1 MTLRK
6 GRIVPASVRPDAV
19 TVVPI
24 SSVPTRP
31 AGRRLPA
38 AVASA
43 KEEAKRI
50 VEAAEARA
58 AELVAK
64 ACEEADAIR
73 AKAAEEG
80 RAEGAAALAEAWVRL
95 HAAESARLERE
106 LDRTLELARLIAE
119 RILGE
124 SLDLRPERILD
135 IAKNTL
141 AQARAARRIHI
152 HAHPA
157 DASVLAREMR
167 ALGLEQAEV
176 EVHADP
182 SRSRGS
188 LRLDTDL
195 GTLDA
200 DLAAQL
206 DRLVAVLRE
215 ALRRG

>member
-6 GRIVPASVRPDAV
+6 GRIVPASALPDAV

-24 SSVPTRP
+24 SHVPTRP
-31 AGRRLPA
+31 AGRRLSA

-50 VEAAEARA
+50 LEAAEAQA
-58 AELVAK
+58 ADILAK
-64 ACEEADAIR
+64 AREEANALR

-80 RAEGAAALAEAWVRL
+80 RAEGAAALAQAWVRL
-95 HAAESARLERE
+95 HAAENERLERE
-106 LDRTLELARLIAE
+106 LDQNLALARLMAE

-135 IAKNTL
+135 IAKQAL
-141 AQARAARRIHI
+141 LQARWARRIHI
-152 HAHPA
+152 HAHPD
-157 DASVLAREMR
+157 DATILSRELR
-167 ALGLEQAEV
+167 ALGVEQAEV
-176 EVHADP
+176 EIHADP
-182 SRSRGS
+182 TRSRGS

-200 DLAAQL
+200 DIAAQL
-206 DRLVAVLRE
+206 DRLVAVRRE